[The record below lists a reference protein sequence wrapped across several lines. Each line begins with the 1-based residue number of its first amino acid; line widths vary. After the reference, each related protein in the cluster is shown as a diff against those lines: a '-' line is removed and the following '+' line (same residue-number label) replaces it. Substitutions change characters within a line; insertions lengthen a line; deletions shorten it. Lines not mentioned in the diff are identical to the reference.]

1 MLPLPAPLL
10 KKKGGNDA
18 KLMNTCDGLSFA
30 KNVSGNV
37 RIVFPG

>member
-18 KLMNTCDGLSFA
+18 KIINTYNGLSFA
-30 KNVSGNV
+30 KNVSGNI
-37 RIVFPG
+37 RIIFPG